1 MRKAIYD
8 VAIVGGGLLGATLA
22 DLLSRQKL
30 RVALIEQTPFTTE
43 KPFDNDA
50 RSLALS
56 YGTRS
61 VLERWG
67 LWTDLVSH
75 TAAIKHIHISE
86 RGRLAQV
93 RLDHAQ
99 ERVPAL
105 GYVIENGSLGQVLWK
120 RISAQTAQC
129 DVYCPAQLVSFSV
142 ENDLVALCLRGADG
156 DQNDKEINAR
166 LVVAADGVHSRVRS
180 DLGIPIQQRAYGQ
193 SAVVVNIGVDQPS
206 AAVAYE
212 YFTATGPLAA
222 LPLPPH
228 TAQDH
233 GRFAIV
239 WTLKESDA
247 QGIADLSD
255 QEFIAAL
262 QAALGFKAGRIV
274 QTGKRAVFPLH
285 LVYATEA
292 TGQRIALI
300 GNAMHTLHPVAGQG
314 FNLGIRDVMILAD
327 LLKIAQRQG
336 DDYGATYLLHQFA
349 ERRKQDQQQVI
360 RITDAL
366 ARGFTSQFLP
376 VVCLRQL
383 GLLAIDSLPGLKSRL
398 ARQMMGLNTPLPCM
412 SDV

>member
-1 MRKAIYD
+1 MRKAMYD

-22 DLLSRQKL
+22 DLLARQKL
-30 RVALIEQTPFTTE
+30 RVALIEQTPFATG
-43 KPFDNDA
+43 KPQNKDA

-56 YGTRS
+56 YGTS
-61 VLERWG
+61 ILFKRWG
-67 LWTDLVSH
+67 LWPDLAPH
-75 TAAIKHIHISE
+75 TAAIKQIHISE

-93 RLDHAQ
+93 RLDHTQ

-105 GYVIENGSLGQVLWK
+105 GYVIENESLGQILWK
-120 RISAQTAQC
+120 RLRAQTAQC
-129 DVYCPAQLVSFSV
+129 DLYCPAQQLSFSV
-142 ENDLVALCLRGADG
+142 EDDSVTLRLSVAANDQTA
-156 DQNDKEINAR
+156 EIGAR

-206 AAVAYE
+206 ASVAYE
-212 YFTATGPLAA
+212 CFTATGPLAA
-222 LPLPPH
+222 LPLPAN
-228 TAQDH
+228 TEQDR

-239 WTLKESDA
+239 WTVKESDA
-247 QGIADLSD
+247 PRIADLSD

-274 QTGKRAVFPLH
+274 HTGKRAVFSLN

-292 TGQRIALI
+292 TGLRIALI

-327 LLKIAQRQG
+327 LLKIAKQQG
-336 DDYGATYLLHQFA
+336 DDLGATHLLHQFA

-360 RITDAL
+360 RITDAM

-376 VVCLRQL
+376 AVCLRQL
-383 GLLAIDSLPGLKSRL
+383 GLVVVDSLPGLKSRL
-398 ARQMMGLNTPLPCM
+398 ARQMMGLNTPLPCW
-412 SDV
+412 SDS